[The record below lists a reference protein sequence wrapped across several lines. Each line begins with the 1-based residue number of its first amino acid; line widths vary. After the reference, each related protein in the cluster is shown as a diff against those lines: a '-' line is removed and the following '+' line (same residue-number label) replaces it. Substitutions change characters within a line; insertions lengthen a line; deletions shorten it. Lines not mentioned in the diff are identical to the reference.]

1 MNFLLSPIKRQYIA
15 HALYCVRRHQDASLP
30 SCEKIIEQI
39 LADNLAKTGAS
50 GIRVNTQRKA
60 EMAVYNI
67 ALSAVDSSNY
77 RNLFGTLNSTGE
89 QFLHICRSSLDHFV
103 SVGYVTQEEYDEH
116 SGFLVDCDLN
126 TDRYSLYPQ
135 HF

>member
-50 GIRVNTQRKA
+50 CICVNMQRKA

-77 RNLFGTLNSTGE
+77 RNLFGMLNSTGE
-89 QFLHICRSSLDHFV
+89 QFLHICRSSLDHFI
-103 SVGYVTQEEYDEH
+103 SVGYVTQDEYNEH
-116 SGFLVDCDLN
+116 SDFLEDCDLN
-126 TDRYSLYPQ
+126 SERYSLYSQ
-135 HF
+135 QF